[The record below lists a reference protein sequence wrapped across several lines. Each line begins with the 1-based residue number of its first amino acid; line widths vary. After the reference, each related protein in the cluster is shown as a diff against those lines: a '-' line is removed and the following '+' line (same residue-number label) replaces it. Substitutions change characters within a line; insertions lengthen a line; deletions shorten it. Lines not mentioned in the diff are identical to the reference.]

1 MYLAVSATTVSVA
14 LIRQEGK
21 KQLPVYYVSQAFQ
34 GAESGYPRIEKIMF
48 TLIMASCKLSQY
60 FQVNPILVMTD
71 QPIRKSM
78 NKPEAAGRMVQWAIE
93 LSQFDIE
100 YHPKIAI
107 RTQALADFIIEF
119 TFTDK
124 ENPNHEAKRWTIQID
139 GLSAQRRG
147 GVGVVITTPDGEVL
161 KYGVQLKFPAT
172 NNEVEYESILTG
184 LRLGRVLG
192 VKHLLV

>member
-1 MYLAVSATTVSVA
+1 
-14 LIRQEGK
+14 
-21 KQLPVYYVSQAFQ
+21 
-34 GAESGYPRIEKIMF
+34 
-48 TLIMASCKLSQY
+48 
-60 FQVNPILVMTD
+60 MTD

-147 GVGVVITTPDGEVL
+147 GVGVVITTPDREVL